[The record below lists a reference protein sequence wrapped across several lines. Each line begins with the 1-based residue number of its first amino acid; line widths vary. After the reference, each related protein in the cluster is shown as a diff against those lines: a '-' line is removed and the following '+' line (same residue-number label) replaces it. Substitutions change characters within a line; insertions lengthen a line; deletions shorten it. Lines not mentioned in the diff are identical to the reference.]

1 MYKIGWGDGLFA
13 PTCPVWESARDHSP
27 FAVLSCTVPVVTTP
41 SVCSNVSRWKQKLM
55 LFNPCHFLSLTAHPC
70 LPDKQ
75 PETSPVPLGAHVLS
89 FLLQHAGPSAREGA
103 LALASC
109 SFHDVLPLRCW
120 CTDKQDRE
128 PRPSTCLPPC
138 FPPFQQP
145 QPAFTAV

>member
-1 MYKIGWGDGLFA
+1 MAYLLPPALWGRAPKATLHLLSSPVLCLLWSQLLQSAQTCLDGSKNWCLSI
-13 PTCPVWESARDHSP
+13 PVTSSP
-27 FAVLSCTVPVVTTP
+27 WLHALVHQTNSQNHPQSL
-41 SVCSNVSRWKQKLM
+41 LM
-55 LFNPCHFLSLTAHPC
+55 LTSLP
-70 LPDKQ
+70 
-75 PETSPVPLGAHVLS
+75 

-109 SFHDVLPLRCW
+109 SFHHGLPLRRW

-145 QPAFTAV
+145 QPAFTAVWRC